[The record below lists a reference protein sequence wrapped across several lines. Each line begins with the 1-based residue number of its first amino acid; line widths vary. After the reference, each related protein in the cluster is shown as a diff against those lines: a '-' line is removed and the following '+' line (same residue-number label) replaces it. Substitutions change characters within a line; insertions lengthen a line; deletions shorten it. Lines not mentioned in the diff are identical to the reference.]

1 MLNDKKSEV
10 LTVKLF
16 ISLALVAPNASEKI
30 TIPNSPCPFGWTNRL
45 DTIIVYAH

>member
-16 ISLALVAPNASEKI
+16 ISLALVAPNASEKNNDPKQSI
-30 TIPNSPCPFGWTNRL
+30 SLWLDKQVGPNYSYL
-45 DTIIVYAH
+45 